1 MKNLYQLEKKE
12 FLKDKNNISDGL
24 ERKNNVSQEDY
35 KEILRMHTDEGMSA
49 IEIFV
54 MLEESGYD
62 LYGLN
67 EIEEI
72 INDYE
77 REKRLRGKQLPL
89 IFQNYLI

>member
-1 MKNLYQLEKKE
+1 
-12 FLKDKNNISDGL
+12 
-24 ERKNNVSQEDY
+24 
-35 KEILRMHTDEGMSA
+35 MHTYEGMSA

-77 REKRLRGKQLPL
+77 REKRLRGK
-89 IFQNYLI
+89 